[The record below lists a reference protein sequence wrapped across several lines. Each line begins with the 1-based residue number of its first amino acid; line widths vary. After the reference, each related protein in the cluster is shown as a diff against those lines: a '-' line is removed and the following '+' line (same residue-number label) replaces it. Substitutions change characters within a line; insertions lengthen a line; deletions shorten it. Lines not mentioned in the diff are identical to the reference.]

1 MNKKVVSI
9 VLCAIMGLS
18 LLAGCGSSG
27 STAATAATTAAAASG
42 TAAASDKAYTM
53 KMHLSIGETDP
64 VYKSAE
70 LFAKTVNEKTNGNI
84 TVELYPS
91 SSLGNTADC
100 LEGLSM
106 GIVNIVYEADANL
119 ASISPLA
126 NIDAAPYM
134 YSSVDH
140 WRAVWEG
147 EVGQKILKDMGDE
160 SNMEIMGA
168 ALQGIRVMCTNKK
181 VESPADVKGLKLRT
195 PTIPMYL
202 DTWAWL
208 GASPTPLGGSE
219 VFTAIQQGTV
229 DGAENGLTN
238 IVSLSWHEATD
249 YIIETEHVYTT
260 DSFIMDKDYFA
271 ALPAE
276 YQTIIRD
283 AAVEAGK
290 SCTDSILSATEE
302 KRKICVDA
310 GLEFVDT
317 DVTLW
322 QQALDGFLEAKYPG
336 LVEYANAIKA
346 ADPAK

>member
-9 VLCAIMGLS
+9 VLCAIMCLS

-27 STAATAATTAAAASG
+27 SAAATPAAETSTTAAV
-42 TAAASDKAYTM
+42 SDKTYTM

-106 GIVNIVYEADANL
+106 GICNIVYEANANL
-119 ASISPLA
+119 ASMSPLA

-147 EVGQKILKDMGDE
+147 EVGQKILKDMGEE
-160 SNMEIMGA
+160 SNKVIMGA

-238 IVSLSWHEATD
+238 IVSLSWHECTD
-249 YIIETEHVYTT
+249 YIIETNHVYTT
-260 DSFIMDKDYFA
+260 DSFIMDKEYFA
-271 ALPAE
+271 SLPAE

-290 SCTDSILSATEE
+290 SCTDSILSATDE
-302 KRKICVDA
+302 KRQICKDA

-336 LVEYANAIKA
+336 LVEYAKAIKD

>member
-9 VLCAIMGLS
+9 VLCAIMCLS
-18 LLAGCGSSG
+18 LLAGCGSS
-27 STAATAATTAAAASG
+27 SSAAATTSAAASD
-42 TAAASDKAYTM
+42 TAAASDKTYTM

-106 GIVNIVYEADANL
+106 GICNIVYEAVANL

-238 IVSLSWHEATD
+238 IVSLSWHECTK
-249 YIIETEHVYTT
+249 YIIETNHVYTT

-271 ALPAE
+271 SLPAE
-276 YQTIIRD
+276 YQTIIRE

-302 KRKICVDA
+302 KRQICVDA

-317 DVTLW
+317 DVMLW
-322 QQALDGFLEAKYPG
+322 QQALDGFLEEKYPG
-336 LVEYANAIKA
+336 LVEYAEAIKA
-346 ADPAK
+346 ADLAK

>member
-9 VLCAIMGLS
+9 VLCAIMCLS
-18 LLAGCGSSG
+18 LLAGCGSSS
-27 STAATAATTAAAASG
+27 STAATTSAAASD
-42 TAAASDKAYTM
+42 TAAASDKTYTM

-106 GIVNIVYEADANL
+106 GICNIVYEATANL

-238 IVSLSWHEATD
+238 IVSLSWHECTK
-249 YIIETEHVYTT
+249 YIIETNHVYTT

-271 ALPAE
+271 SLPAE
-276 YQTIIRD
+276 YQTIIRE
-283 AAVEAGK
+283 AAIEAGK
-290 SCTDSILSATEE
+290 SCTDSILTATDE
-302 KRKICVDA
+302 KRQICVDA

-336 LVEYANAIKA
+336 LVEYAEAIKA

>member
-9 VLCAIMGLS
+9 VLCAIMCLS

-27 STAATAATTAAAASG
+27 SAAATTSSAAAS
-42 TAAASDKAYTM
+42 TPAASDKTYTM

-70 LFAKTVNEKTNGNI
+70 VFAKTVNEKTNGKI

-106 GIVNIVYEADANL
+106 GICNIVYESLANL
-119 ASISPLA
+119 ASMSPIA
-126 NIDAAPYM
+126 NIDAAPYR

-147 EVGQKILKDMGDE
+147 EVGEKIRADIGAE
-160 SNMEIMGA
+160 SGMEIMGA
-168 ALQGIRVMCTNKK
+168 GLQGIRVMCTNKK
-181 VESPADVKGLKLRT
+181 VESPADVKGLKLRV

-202 DTWAWL
+202 DTWTWL

-229 DGAENGLTN
+229 NGAENGLTN
-238 IVSLSWHEATD
+238 IVSLSWHEACK
-249 YIIETEHVYTT
+249 YIIETNHVYAT
-260 DSFIMDKDYFA
+260 DAFIMDKEYFA
-271 ALPAE
+271 SLPEE

-283 AAVEAGK
+283 AAIESGKYLTEAVLIAKDEKQQICIDAGK
-290 SCTDSILSATEE
+290 
-302 KRKICVDA
+302 
-310 GLEFVDT
+310 EFVET